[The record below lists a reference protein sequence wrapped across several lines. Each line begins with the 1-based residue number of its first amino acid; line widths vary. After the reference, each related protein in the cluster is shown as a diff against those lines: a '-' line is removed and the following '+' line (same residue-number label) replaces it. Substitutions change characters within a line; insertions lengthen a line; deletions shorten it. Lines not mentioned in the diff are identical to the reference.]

1 MKEEIK
7 TIEDIIIGFFS
18 RAGFPAEIKHISLK
32 EKEKEDEAPIL
43 AVNIKTSEAQMLI
56 GKQGLVLADIQL
68 LLRKLI
74 KKSVGQDIFLNLD
87 IDNYKKN
94 KENYLREIAQEA
106 ADKVLATGL
115 AKELLLSS
123 PFDRRVVHT
132 ELANR
137 LDVKVESIG
146 IREDRKIVITP
157 IIE

>member
-1 MKEEIK
+1 MKEELK
-7 TIEDIIIGFFS
+7 NIEDIIVDFFT

-32 EKEKEDEAPIL
+32 SKEKEDEAPL
-43 AVNIKTSEAQMLI
+43 LVVNMKTNEAQMLI

-74 KKSVGQDIFLNLD
+74 KKNSGQEIFLNLD

-94 KENYLREIAQEA
+94 KENYLREVAQEA
-106 ADKVLATGL
+106 ADKVSATGL
-115 AKELLLSS
+115 AKELLLAS

-132 ELANR
+132 ELADR
-137 LDVKVESIG
+137 LDVKVESVGIG
-146 IREDRKIVITP
+146 EDRKIIITP

>member
-1 MKEEIK
+1 MKEELK
-7 TIEDIIIGFFS
+7 NIEDIIVDFFN
-18 RAGFPAEIKHISLK
+18 RAGFSAEIKHISLK
-32 EKEKEDEAPIL
+32 GKEKEDELPL
-43 AVNIKTSEAQMLI
+43 LTVNIKTLEAQMLI

-74 KKSVGQDIFLNLD
+74 KKNTEQEIFLNLD

-94 KENYLREIAQEA
+94 KENYLRELAQET
-106 ADKVLATGL
+106 ADKVVTIGVS
-115 AKELLLSS
+115 KELPLSS

-137 LDVKVESIG
+137 LDVKVESVG
-146 IREDRKIVITP
+146 VGEDRKIIISP